1 MKEKLR
7 LEIEKDI
14 DDKISKV
21 GVSVEIE
28 ITDGRGSNLKGSVC
42 LIPECD
48 SYQQLEREV
57 AAIKEKLDILL
68 VKSRELLEQG
78 GGIEQA
84 ADVDEDLSAEEIWD
98 ILSTVKDPEVLLA
111 KFNSMSHQKRLE
123 VADYVL
129 AHCNVFSGPAS
140 IFSMRYNSEEG
151 LLE

>member
-1 MKEKLR
+1 MKDKLK

-14 DDKISKV
+14 EDKISKV
-21 GVSVEIE
+21 GVSVEID
-28 ITDGRGSNLKGSVC
+28 ITDGRGSNLKGSVS
-42 LIPECD
+42 LIPKCD
-48 SYQQLEREV
+48 SSQKLEKEV
-57 AAIKEKLDILL
+57 AAIKEELDILL
-68 VKSRELLEQG
+68 VQSRELLEQG

-84 ADVDEDLSAEEIWD
+84 PDVDEDMSAEEIWD
-98 ILSTVKDPEVLLA
+98 LLSTVKDPEILLA